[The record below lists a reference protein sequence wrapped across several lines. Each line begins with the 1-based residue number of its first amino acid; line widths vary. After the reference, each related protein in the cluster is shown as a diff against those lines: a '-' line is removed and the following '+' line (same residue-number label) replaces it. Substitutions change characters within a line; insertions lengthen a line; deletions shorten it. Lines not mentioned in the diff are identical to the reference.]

1 MAGQEYEQ
9 LQGLLLLAQDKR
21 PESRASLAARMG
33 DMMLGT
39 EFGAMSARERDL
51 AEDILQRLLHDLEMP
66 IRRALAE
73 RLASEDIAPRKLI
86 VQLANDRIEVA
97 WPVLLKSEVL
107 DDAELLNV
115 VRTRTMQHRLAVA
128 RRQRLSEPLSD
139 ALVRPGEAEIA
150 RAVLENTGAAIGY
163 DTFEAL
169 VETSESDADLQELIL
184 RREDLDPRLAGRM
197 YAWVSEALR
206 RHIVENFDVEP
217 TLLDRAIDAALAD
230 VVADHA
236 RAVALNGTI
245 QRIRFA
251 LDRGDLNDLAT
262 LLPLVRAGERMLFES
277 LFAKFMGVSI
287 ALARR
292 ILHEQGG
299 RAFALACKG
308 TQVDKGVFTE
318 ILLGLN
324 ALSAPDSGPVDP
336 GVLFDALGYWDTLDQ
351 TAAEERVDAWRR
363 GEAANPL
370 VPEPPARRPADE
382 TQAPAA
388 TVRNMYGAAFR
399 RRPLKRIH

>member
-1 MAGQEYEQ
+1 
-9 LQGLLLLAQDKR
+9 
-21 PESRASLAARMG
+21 MG
-33 DMMLGT
+33 DMILGT
-39 EFGAMSARERDL
+39 KFGAMSARERDL

-97 WPVLLKSEVL
+97 WPVLLKSELL

-128 RRQRLSEPLSD
+128 RRARLPEIVTD
-139 ALVRPGEAEIA
+139 ALVRPGENEVT
-150 RAVLENTGAAIGY
+150 RAVLENKGAAIAY
-163 DTFEAL
+163 DTFETL
-169 VETSESDADLQELIL
+169 VETSEADSDLQELIL

-217 TLLDRAIDAALAD
+217 SLLDRAIDAALAE

-251 LDRGDLNDLAT
+251 LDRGELDDLAT
-262 LLPLVRAGERMLFES
+262 LLPLVRAGERALFES
-277 LFAKFMGVSI
+277 LFAKYLRVSI
-287 ALARR
+287 ALGRR
-292 ILHEQGG
+292 VLYEQGG
-299 RAFALACKG
+299 CAFALACRG
-308 TQVDKGVFTE
+308 THVDKGVFTE
-318 ILLGLN
+318 ILMGLR
-324 ALSAPDSGPVDP
+324 AMSDPDAASFDP
-336 GVLFDALGYWDTLDQ
+336 GQLFDALGYWDALDERGS
-351 TAAEERVDAWRR
+351 EERVDAWRR
-363 GEAANPL
+363 GEATTPL
-370 VPEPPARRPADE
+370 VPERPARRPADE
-382 TQAPAA
+382 THAPAP
-388 TVRNMYGAAFR
+388 VRNMYGANLR

>member
-1 MAGQEYEQ
+1 MAGQDYEQ

-33 DMMLGT
+33 DLILGD

-73 RLASEDIAPRKLI
+73 RLAPEGVAPRKLI

-97 WPVLLKSEVL
+97 WPVLVRSELL
-107 DDAELLNV
+107 DDSELLNV
-115 VRTRTMQHRLAVA
+115 VRTRTLQHRLAVA
-128 RRQRLSEPLSD
+128 RRERLSEPLSD
-139 ALVRPGEAEIA
+139 ALVRPGEADVL
-150 RAVLENTGAAIGY
+150 RAVLENKGAEIAF
-163 DTFEAL
+163 DTFETL
-169 VETSESDADLQELIL
+169 VRSSEADADLQELIL

-217 TLLDRAIDAALAD
+217 TLLDRAIDAALAE

-251 LDRGDLNDLAT
+251 LDRGELDDLMT
-262 LLPLVRAGERMLFES
+262 LLPLVRAGERALFES
-277 LFAKFMGVSI
+277 LFAKYVGVSI
-287 ALARR
+287 ALGRR
-292 ILHEQGG
+292 ILHEEGG

-308 TQVDKGVFTE
+308 THVDKGVFTE
-318 ILLGLN
+318 ILL
-324 ALSAPDSGPVDP
+324 ALRAAGGGGAFDP
-336 GVLFDALGYWDTLDQ
+336 GELFEALGYWDQIEQNSAETL
-351 TAAEERVDAWRR
+351 VDAWRR
-363 GEAANPL
+363 GEIHSPL
-370 VPEPPARRPADE
+370 APEPPAPRRPAAE
-382 TQAPAA
+382 LPPAA
-388 TVRNMYGAAFR
+388 PVRNMYGTGFR
-399 RRPLKRIH
+399 PRTQRRFH

>member
-1 MAGQEYEQ
+1 MPGQEHEQ
-9 LQGLLLLAQDKR
+9 LQGLLMLAQDKR
-21 PESRASLAARMG
+21 PEGRASLAARMG
-33 DMMLGT
+33 DMILGT

-115 VRTRTMQHRLAVA
+115 VRTRTIQHRLAVA
-128 RRQRLSEPLSD
+128 RRARLSEPLSD
-139 ALVRPGEAEIA
+139 ALVRPGEAEVT
-150 RAVLENTGAAIGY
+150 RAVLENKGAAIAY
-163 DTFEAL
+163 DTFETL
-169 VETSESDADLQELIL
+169 VETSESNADLQELIL

-197 YAWVSEALR
+197 YAWVSDALR
-206 RHIVENFDVEP
+206 RYIVENFDVEP
-217 TLLDRAIDAALAD
+217 TLLDRAIESALAE

-236 RAVALNGTI
+236 RSVALNGTI

-251 LDRGDLNDLAT
+251 LDRGELAELAT
-262 LLPLVRAGERMLFES
+262 LLPLVRAGERTLFES
-277 LFAKFMGVSI
+277 LFAKYLGVSI
-287 ALARR
+287 ALGRR
-292 ILHEQGG
+292 VLHEQGG

-318 ILLGLN
+318 ILMGLRGM
-324 ALSAPDSGPVDP
+324 SDPESGPVDP
-336 GVLFDALGYWDTLDQ
+336 GQLFDALGYWDTLDQ
-351 TAAEERVDAWRR
+351 RAAEERVDAWRR
-363 GEAANPL
+363 GESTTPL

-382 TQAPAA
+382 TQAP
-388 TVRNMYGAAFR
+388 TPVRNMYGANFR

>member
-1 MAGQEYEQ
+1 MPEQEHEQ

-21 PESRASLAARMG
+21 PEGRASLAARMG
-33 DMMLGT
+33 DMILGT

-97 WPVLLKSEVL
+97 WPVLLKSELL

-128 RRQRLSEPLSD
+128 RRARLPEIVTD
-139 ALVRPGEAEIA
+139 ALVRPGENEVT
-150 RAVLENTGAAIGY
+150 RAVLENKGAAIAY
-163 DTFEAL
+163 DTFETL
-169 VETSESDADLQELIL
+169 VETSEADSDLQELIL

-217 TLLDRAIDAALAD
+217 SLLDRAIDAALAE

-251 LDRGDLNDLAT
+251 LDRGELDDLAT
-262 LLPLVRAGERMLFES
+262 LLPLVRAGERALFES
-277 LFAKFMGVSI
+277 LFAKYLRVSI
-287 ALARR
+287 ALGRR
-292 ILHEQGG
+292 VLYEQGG
-299 RAFALACKG
+299 CAFALACRG
-308 TQVDKGVFTE
+308 THVDKGVFTE
-318 ILLGLN
+318 ILMGLR
-324 ALSAPDSGPVDP
+324 AMSDPDAASFDP
-336 GVLFDALGYWDTLDQ
+336 GQLFDALGYWDALDERGS
-351 TAAEERVDAWRR
+351 EERVDAWRR
-363 GEAANPL
+363 GEATTPL

-382 TQAPAA
+382 THAPAP
-388 TVRNMYGAAFR
+388 VRNMYGANLR

>member
-1 MAGQEYEQ
+1 MPGQEHEQ
-9 LQGLLLLAQDKR
+9 LHGLLLLAQDKR
-21 PESRASLAARMG
+21 PEGRASLAARMG
-33 DMMLGT
+33 DMILGT

-107 DDAELLNV
+107 DDTELLNV
-115 VRTRTMQHRLAVA
+115 VRTRTIQHRLAVA
-128 RRQRLSEPLSD
+128 RRTRLSEPLSD
-139 ALVRPGEAEIA
+139 ALVRPGETEVA
-150 RAVLENTGAAIGY
+150 RAVLENKGAAIAY
-163 DTFEAL
+163 DTFETL
-169 VETSESDADLQELIL
+169 VETSESNADLQEPIL
-184 RREDLDPRLAGRM
+184 RRGDLDPRLAGRM

-206 RHIVENFDVEP
+206 RYIVENFDVES
-217 TLLDRAIDAALAD
+217 TLLDRAIESALAE

-251 LDRGDLNDLAT
+251 LDRGELDELAT
-262 LLPLVRAGERMLFES
+262 LLPLVRAGERTLFES
-277 LFAKFMGVSI
+277 LFAKYLGVSI
-287 ALARR
+287 ALGRR
-292 ILHEQGG
+292 VLHEQGG
-299 RAFALACKG
+299 RTFALACKG
-308 TQVDKGVFTE
+308 THVDKGVFTE
-318 ILLGLN
+318 ILMGLRGM
-324 ALSAPDSGPVDP
+324 ADPESGLVDP
-336 GVLFDALGYWDTLDQ
+336 VQLFDALGYWDTLDQ
-351 TAAEERVDAWRR
+351 RGAEERVDAWRR
-363 GEAANPL
+363 GEAATPL

-382 TQAPAA
+382 TPTPAP
-388 TVRNMYGAAFR
+388 VRNMYGANFR

>member
-1 MAGQEYEQ
+1 MPGQEHEQ
-9 LQGLLLLAQDKR
+9 LHGLLLLAQDKR
-21 PESRASLAARMG
+21 PEGRASLAARMG
-33 DMMLGT
+33 DMILGT

-107 DDAELLNV
+107 DDTELLNV
-115 VRTRTMQHRLAVA
+115 VRTRTIQHRLAVA
-128 RRQRLSEPLSD
+128 RRTRLSEPLSD
-139 ALVRPGEAEIA
+139 ALVRPGETEVA
-150 RAVLENTGAAIGY
+150 RAVLENKGAAIAY
-163 DTFEAL
+163 DTFETL
-169 VETSESDADLQELIL
+169 VETSESNADLQEPIL
-184 RREDLDPRLAGRM
+184 RRGDLDPRLAGRM

-206 RHIVENFDVEP
+206 RYIVENFDVES
-217 TLLDRAIDAALAD
+217 TLLDRAIESALAE

-251 LDRGDLNDLAT
+251 LDRGELDELAT
-262 LLPLVRAGERMLFES
+262 LLPLVRAGERTLFES
-277 LFAKFMGVSI
+277 LFAKYLGVSI
-287 ALARR
+287 ALGRR
-292 ILHEQGG
+292 VLHEQGG

-308 TQVDKGVFTE
+308 THVDKGVFTE
-318 ILLGLN
+318 ILMGLRGM
-324 ALSAPDSGPVDP
+324 ADPESGLVDP
-336 GVLFDALGYWDTLDQ
+336 VQLFDALGYWDTLDQ
-351 TAAEERVDAWRR
+351 RGAEERVDAWRR
-363 GEAANPL
+363 REAATPL

-382 TQAPAA
+382 TPTPAP
-388 TVRNMYGAAFR
+388 VRNMYGANFR

>member
-1 MAGQEYEQ
+1 MSGQEHEQ

-107 DDAELLNV
+107 DDSELLNV
-115 VRTRTMQHRLAVA
+115 VRTRTIQHRLAVA
-128 RRQRLSEPLSD
+128 RRRHLSEPLAD

-150 RAVLENTGAAIGY
+150 RAVLENKGAAIGY
-163 DTFEAL
+163 DTFETL

-184 RREDLDPRLAGRM
+184 RREELDPRLAGRM

-217 TLLDRAIDAALAD
+217 TLLDRAIEAALAD

-236 RAVALNGTI
+236 RSVALNGTI

-251 LDRGDLNDLAT
+251 LDRGELDDLAA
-262 LLPLVRAGERMLFES
+262 LLPLVRAGERTLFES
-277 LFAKFMGVSI
+277 LFAKYVGVSI

-318 ILLGLN
+318 ILMGVS
-324 ALSAPDSGPVDP
+324 AMSAPESGPVDT

-351 TAAEERVDAWRR
+351 RAAEDRVDAWRR
-363 GEAANPL
+363 GEAATPL

-382 TQAPAA
+382 TQTPAPP
-388 TVRNMYGAAFR
+388 VRNMYGAAFR
-399 RRPLKRIH
+399 RRPLRRIH